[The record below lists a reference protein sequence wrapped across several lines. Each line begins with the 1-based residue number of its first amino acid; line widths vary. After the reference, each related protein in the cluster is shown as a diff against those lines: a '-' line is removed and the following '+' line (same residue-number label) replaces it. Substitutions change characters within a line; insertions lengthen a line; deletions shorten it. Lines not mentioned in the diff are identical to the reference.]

1 MRRTKGSTL
10 VLDVGLAFDSTSVAF
25 IFFTNR
31 SMQPLV
37 SPRTRRIERLRER
50 RRSHDEYRRNI
61 ERGGI
66 DGCRA
71 CVTAARDVA
80 PHLNAAALE
89 VAGGIAGFAGKG
101 SPLSEACGLGVF
113 ENVTPDDVAQMTQFY
128 LERGAVPRVLVA
140 RSARWRSP
148 TRWSRDGYRPVEYQN
163 VFVREIAGERR
174 ARTNGSPSQRIID
187 AWGHASASGF
197 LDREAGGDE
206 ALVGTIVA
214 RAATMIPLEARVDGA
229 VVATAAMDV
238 RGEIAGLHGAS
249 TMPSARRRGW
259 QNILIRDR
267 AARARELGARYVYGV
282 ADVGGTSERNF
293 RRAVLRVLLYA
304 NPYGNDESNDFGRS
318 VRARTERRRRTSVPA
333 RYSRRHRDAR
343 RRRQQ

>member
-1 MRRTKGSTL
+1 MMKI
-10 VLDVGLAFDSTSVAF
+10 AK
-25 IFFTNR
+25 
-31 SMQPLV
+31 
-37 SPRTRRIERLRER
+37 
-50 RRSHDEYRRNI
+50 NI
-61 ERGGI
+61 ERAGI

-89 VAGGIAGFAGKG
+89 VAGGVAGFAGTG

-113 ENVTPDDVAQMTQFY
+113 ENVTADDVAQMTQFY
-128 LERGAVPRVLVA
+128 VERGSVPRVLV
-140 RSARWRSP
+140 SP
-148 TRWSRDGYRPVEYQN
+148 LCSLALTDELTRAGYRPVEYQN
-163 VFVREIAGERR
+163 VFAREITGDDVRDERIAVAEDR
-174 ARTNGSPSQRIID
+174 N

-197 LDREAGGDE
+197 LGREAGDDE

-238 RGEIAGLHGAS
+238 PGEIAGLHGAS

-259 QNILIRDR
+259 QIILIRDR

-293 RRAVLRVLLYA
+293 RRAGFGVLYT
-304 NPYGNDESNDFGRS
+304 
-318 VRARTERRRRTSVPA
+318 RTVWER
-333 RYSRRHRDAR
+333 
-343 RRRQQ
+343 